1 MTARVRCAVMAA
13 ACLAAAAPLAAQVR
27 GRVANGTDG
36 GPAGGVALTLSSFLG
51 GMTPVEEVVSGPD
64 GRFAFTKDL
73 PAVSANQ
80 PFAGAIRA
88 EFEGIGYTEV
98 LESASLGREVSIT
111 VYSVSETN
119 LPQPSNR
126 VVILEPSGGEL
137 RVHDGYQFLND
148 SSPPVT
154 YSSEEGTLRF
164 HLPAEAGG
172 EVKVSGRGP
181 ARMPLPST
189 ALPAGEPGLYKVD
202 FPLKPGDNQLD
213 LSYTVPYEDGTEFTL
228 RSTYPGSVTRVGAPQ
243 GVDVSGSGVTPLG
256 QEPTTKASLF
266 LISDEPEVTMT
277 ITGEGRLTRSSG
289 GTGSGESEISIQPA
303 PVASELAWIIVLATL
318 ILGLGYF
325 HLLKS
330 RLPGGSEDPRR
341 KRT

>member
-27 GRVANGTDG
+27 GRVTNGTDG

-51 GMTPVEEVVSGPD
+51 GMTPLEEAVSGAD

-164 HLPAEAGG
+164 YLPEAAGG
-172 EVKVSGRGP
+172 QVEVSGRGP
-181 ARMPLPST
+181 AGMPLPST
-189 ALPAGEPGLYKVD
+189 ALPAAEPDLYTVD
-202 FPLKPGDNQLD
+202 FPLKPGENAIN
-213 LSYTVPYEDGTEFTL
+213 LSYTVPYTDGMQFTV
-228 RSTYPGSVTRVGAPQ
+228 RSAYPGSMTRVGAPE
-243 GVDVSGSGVTPLG
+243 GVEVAGPEVASAG
-256 QEPTTKASLF
+256 QEPTTRASIYVLP
-266 LISDEPEVTMT
+266 DVPEVALT
-277 ITGEGRLTRSSG
+277 ISGLGQLRTSSSAASSG
-289 GTGSGESEISIQPA
+289 QADISIEPA
-303 PVASELAWIIVLATL
+303 PVASELAWILVLAVL
-318 ILGLGYF
+318 IFGIGFF
-325 HLLKS
+325 HLLGSK
-330 RLPGGSEDPRR
+330 LPDGHDGPRHE
-341 KRT
+341 KG